1 MSYYECQRCLFISKQ
16 KTGMIR
22 HLERKNKCIKNV
34 QAYKFTDEQLYH
46 KSLVMIKKEEKINFN
61 QLQLT
66 FELPPKKKNKC
77 KFCLKYFSTKGNLN
91 KHILKHENGSI
102 PVYPMEYYQNGTEK
116 NKQNEEEPKTN
127 QQSYTQN
134 IHTNTFIQSDNM
146 MENIEFIKKQIE
158 ESQKNN
164 VYCTTE
170 TANIQVSD
178 EDNESSNKQNIN
190 QTINNIT
197 VNQQFNNF
205 NIINVKYPNSFD
217 NDWDL
222 SKISDEKKNFLINCC
237 NTKYSE
243 LLKTILQNEDN
254 LNVIIEKETNTGI
267 VYKND
272 TEKYIQLDKS
282 DIIDQSL
289 IKLNNQLNNL
299 CQEIYMK
306 NEGTDMVEKLQYESL
321 NINKKFND
329 YRTNNNN
336 IRSRVQDVLL
346 NIFNQKKD
354 KTIEMMNKIIEDETN
369 NNLLKKN
376 GF

>member
-1 MSYYECQRCLFISKQ
+1 
-16 KTGMIR
+16 MIR
-22 HLERKNKCIKNV
+22 HLERKNKCIKGV
-34 QAYKFTDEQLYH
+34 QSYKFTDEELYH
-46 KSLVMIKKEEKINFN
+46 KSIIMIKKENKINES

-66 FELPPKKKNKC
+66 FELPSQKNEC
-77 KFCLKYFSTKGNLN
+77 KFCLKCFSTKGNLN
-91 KHILKHENGSI
+91 KHIQKHENGNI
-102 PVYPMEYYQNGTEK
+102 PVYPIEYYQQHIDKNENTKEK
-116 NKQNEEEPKTN
+116 LNTN
-127 QQSYTQN
+127 NNSYTKN

-164 VYCTTE
+164 IFCTTE
-170 TANIQVSD
+170 TSNIKIN
-178 EDNESSNKQNIN
+178 DNDDDNDNDSSNKQNIN

-217 NDWDL
+217 KDWDL

-254 LNVIIEKETNTGI
+254 LNVIIENETNTGI

-272 TEKYIQLDKS
+272 TEKYIQLNKS

-306 NEGTDMVEKLQYESL
+306 NEGNEMIDKLQYESL

-354 KTIEMMNKIIEDETN
+354 KTIEIMNKIIEDETN